1 MARFWCFLSSLADCP
16 RCLTRLYPTVSMS
29 ARMAVGFILS
39 LIAKNVLW
47 ETTMSRRILGTAIV
61 TAAALAVAPA
71 QAKDLG
77 AVTALQQTNTLAK
90 SFLKN
95 FIAPANEAGVKI
107 KYIGGQEVVPP
118 RKAAGALKRGTFDVL
133 SAPTA
138 YYIGTVP
145 EGFAMLAANQ
155 GPAAMRKN
163 GAWEI
168 MEEVYLKKAGAIL
181 LAWGENMTSYNTYLN
196 MKPKMGA
203 DGVPDLTGVKMRAT
217 GTYRPLFRALG
228 ASTINI
234 KSSEIFTAIQ
244 RGTVAG
250 FGFPDVAVVAI
261 GLHKAIKYRVTPNYY
276 QTNQVV
282 TVNPASWK
290 ALSSGDK
297 KKLKDL
303 AIKYETTSVLWME
316 KARVAEEKQLKA
328 AGVKDIAL
336 KGAAAAKYLDIAHQE
351 IWKQLKAKSEYHDK
365 LKPLM
370 YVPGKPNRQADL
382 GRALRD

>member
-1 MARFWCFLSSLADCP
+1 
-16 RCLTRLYPTVSMS
+16 MS
-29 ARMAVGFILS
+29 KLV
-39 LIAKNVLW
+39 
-47 ETTMSRRILGTAIV
+47 LGTVAL
-61 TAAALAVAPA
+61 TATALAFAPA
-71 QAKDLG
+71 QAKDLN

-90 SFLKN
+90 SFLVN
-95 FIAPANEAGVKI
+95 FLQPANKAGLKI
-107 KYIGGQEVVPP
+107 NYVGGQEVVPP
-118 RKAAGALKRGTFDVL
+118 RKAANALKRGQFDVL

-145 EGFAMLAANQ
+145 EGYAMLAANQ
-155 GPAAMRKN
+155 GPSAMRKN

-168 MEEVYLKKAGAIL
+168 MEEVYMKKAGAVL

-196 MKPKMGA
+196 IKPKMGA

-290 ALSSGDK
+290 ALSSGDQ

-303 AIKYETTSVLWME
+303 AVKYETTSVIWME
-316 KARVAEEKQLKA
+316 KQRVKEEKQLKA

>member
-1 MARFWCFLSSLADCP
+1 M
-16 RCLTRLYPTVSMS
+16 
-29 ARMAVGFILS
+29 
-39 LIAKNVLW
+39 KK
-47 ETTMSRRILGTAIV
+47 V
-61 TAAALAVAPA
+61 TFGIGAAAAVALLATGPV
-71 QAKDLG
+71 QAGGHAKQLG

-90 SFLKN
+90 SFLVN
-95 FIAPANEAGVKI
+95 FIGPANEAGVKI

-181 LAWGENMTSYNTYLN
+181 LAWGESMTSYNTYLN
-196 MKPKMGA
+196 MMPKMGA

-290 ALSSGDK
+290 ALGSADK

-303 AIKYETTSVLWME
+303 ALKYETSSVLWME

-336 KGAAAAKYLDIAHQE
+336 KGDAAAKYLDIAHQE

>member
-1 MARFWCFLSSLADCP
+1 M
-16 RCLTRLYPTVSMS
+16 
-29 ARMAVGFILS
+29 
-39 LIAKNVLW
+39 
-47 ETTMSRRILGTAIV
+47 
-61 TAAALAVAPA
+61 
-71 QAKDLG
+71 
-77 AVTALQQTNTLAK
+77 
-90 SFLKN
+90 
-95 FIAPANEAGVKI
+95 
-107 KYIGGQEVVPP
+107 
-118 RKAAGALKRGTFDVL
+118 L

-181 LAWGENMTSYNTYLN
+181 LAWGESMTSYNTYLN
-196 MKPKMGA
+196 MMPKMGA

-217 GTYRPLFRALG
+217 GTYRPLFRLLELRRLISSRA
-228 ASTINI
+228 
-234 KSSEIFTAIQ
+234 KSSSPLSSAEL
-244 RGTVAG
+244 VAG

-290 ALSSGDK
+290 ALGSADK

-303 AIKYETTSVLWME
+303 ALKYETSSVLWME

-336 KGAAAAKYLDIAHQE
+336 KGDAAKYLDIAHQE